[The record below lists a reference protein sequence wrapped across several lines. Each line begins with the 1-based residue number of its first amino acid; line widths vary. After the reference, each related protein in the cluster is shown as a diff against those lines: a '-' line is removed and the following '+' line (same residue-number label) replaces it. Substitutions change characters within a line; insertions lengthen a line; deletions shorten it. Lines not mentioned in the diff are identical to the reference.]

1 MICTAC
7 GQEMYIDD
15 WDGWVWKCPM
25 CDYVGRTATYEE
37 SDQQECANAEYL
49 QGLLQNNSE

>member
-7 GQEMYIDD
+7 GEEMYIDD

-25 CDYVGRTATYEE
+25 CDYVGRTATYAE
-37 SDQQECANAEYL
+37 SDQQEKASAEYL
-49 QGLLQNNSE
+49 RCRLQNNS